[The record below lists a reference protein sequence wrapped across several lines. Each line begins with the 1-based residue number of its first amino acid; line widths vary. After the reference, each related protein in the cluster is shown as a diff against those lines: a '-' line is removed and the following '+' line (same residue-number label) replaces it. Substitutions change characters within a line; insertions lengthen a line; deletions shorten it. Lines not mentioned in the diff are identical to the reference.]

1 MCFFV
6 RTDYQ
11 NGWDETASRHCLA
24 DDVQRTPCKK
34 SMFVCL
40 GSVNPRAA
48 YALHDDGWMAFDMVT
63 VEQQFRLETPPPRL
77 NLTKACNAF
86 LKSVAPHVSVGCA
99 AMDYE
104 INRQMLLEAQKF
116 PGGHNGQDDGW
127 DNDDDVG
134 TVGTLTTTEAG
145 EISEDDDDEDED
157 CVPCHEDEA
166 DVAREDATHEACMQQ
181 HFEKNRQK
189 HGDGE
194 PEMGAVD
201 DAEDDD
207 APPFHFLKKA
217 GIEAADSGK
226 TRAALAECW
235 RALSINVSDGNNKKK
250 PRTTEFIHHDTST
263 KGTLLE
269 HNREEDGMTDD
280 DIKELCKACSNLLH
294 TLDATCSRFLKW
306 HA

>member
-1 MCFFV
+1 MV
-6 RTDYQ
+6 
-11 NGWDETASRHCLA
+11 SRHCLA
-24 DDVQRTPCKK
+24 NDVQRTPCKK
-34 SMFVCL
+34 SIFVRL

-48 YALHDDGWMAFDMVT
+48 DALHDDGWMAFDMVT

-86 LKSVAPHVSVGCA
+86 LKSVAPHISVGHA

-116 PGGHNGQDDGW
+116 PGGCNGQDDGW

-157 CVPCHEDEA
+157 YVPCCEDEA

-207 APPFHFLKKA
+207 APHFHFLKKA

-226 TRAALAECW
+226 IRAVLAECW
-235 RALSINVSDGNNKKK
+235 RALSVNVSDG
-250 PRTTEFIHHDTST
+250 RQQQEET
-263 KGTLLE
+263 KD
-269 HNREEDGMTDD
+269 NRV
-280 DIKELCKACSNLLH
+280 H
-294 TLDATCSRFLKW
+294 PP
-306 HA
+306 